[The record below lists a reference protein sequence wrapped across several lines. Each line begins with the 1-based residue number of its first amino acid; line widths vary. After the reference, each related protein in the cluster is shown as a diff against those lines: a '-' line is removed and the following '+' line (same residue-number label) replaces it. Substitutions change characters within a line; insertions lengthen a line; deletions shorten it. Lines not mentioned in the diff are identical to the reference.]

1 MLNINFVP
9 DDYIANNDSR
19 KTNLIC
25 FILFIALMVC
35 VGAAFAGIRLQQ
47 RVLASKEKMVN
58 EKMEQT
64 KVSIKQFEQI
74 QAKFKMMSKTALTAV
89 DLLEPVPRSIL
100 LASITN
106 NLPRGVSLLK
116 LSLVQKEPTKTA
128 ATSNYAA
135 QKAQKTAAKT
145 PTSKE
150 KSMETYI
157 GIEGVAPSDLQ
168 VAAFIRNLIY
178 SDLLDRV
185 ALVESK
191 EYKVQDKTS
200 RQFKLTAMLKK
211 GASLTIDD
219 IKHIKAISEQGGI
232 RF

>member
-58 EKMEQT
+58 VKMEQT
-64 KVSIKQFEQI
+64 KESIKQFEQI

-116 LSLVQKEPTKTA
+116 LSLVQKEPTKAA
-128 ATSNYAA
+128 ATSKYAA
-135 QKAQKTAAKT
+135 QKAQKTAA

-150 KSMETYI
+150 KTLETHI
-157 GIEGVAPSDLQ
+157 NIEGVAPSDLQ
-168 VAAFIRNLIY
+168 VAAFIKNLIY
-178 SDLLDRV
+178 SDLLDQV

-191 EYKVQDKTS
+191 EHKVEDKTS
-200 RQFKLTAMLKK
+200 RQFKLTAMLKN
-211 GASLTIDD
+211 GVSLTIDD
-219 IKHIKAISEQGGI
+219 IKQIKAISEQGGI

>member
-25 FILFIALMVC
+25 FILFIALMVG

-47 RVLASKEKMVN
+47 RVLASKEKLVN
-58 EKMEQT
+58 EKMEQA
-64 KVSIKQFEQI
+64 KESIKQFEQI
-74 QAKFKMMSKTALTAV
+74 QAKFKMMSKTALTTV

-116 LSLVQKEPTKTA
+116 LNLVQKEPTTIT
-128 ATSNYAA
+128 ATSKYAA
-135 QKAQKTAAKT
+135 QKAQKTAAH
-145 PTSKE
+145 TSKE
-150 KSMETYI
+150 KTLETHI
-157 GIEGVAPSDLQ
+157 NIEGVAPSDLQ
-168 VAAFIRNLIY
+168 VAAFIKNLIY
-178 SDLLDRV
+178 SDLLDQV

-191 EYKVQDKTS
+191 EHKVEDKTS
-200 RQFKLTAMLKK
+200 RRFKLTAMLRK

-219 IKHIKAISEQGGI
+219 IKQIKAISEQGGI